1 MKALTK
7 TAPGVGNF
15 AITDRPVP
23 TVGPR
28 DVLIRVSRAA
38 VCATDVH
45 LFEDRFA
52 NSPPFVLGHEFSG
65 IADSVGNDVESVS
78 PGDRVVSENN
88 PYACGVCKTCVS
100 GHPNLCPHKRA
111 MGIHSDGAFAE
122 YVALPEHLLHVL
134 PESVSLR
141 RAVLSEPL
149 AVAVH
154 AVWNR
159 AGVDSGD
166 VVVVMGAGAIGL
178 LAAQVARAEGA
189 SSVIVVGTD
198 ADEPARFDVARNLGF
213 HTVNVQRQSLPD
225 VVGRSTDDLG
235 VDLVVE
241 ASGSPAAVTDAV
253 RIVRRAGRI
262 TVSGITGL
270 EAISVGWDALI
281 AKGATLTFSYSSLRT
296 DWDEGLRLLSSGQID
311 TEALL
316 TDELP
321 LEEWPRALELLR
333 TKEAVRPCFKIGP
346 T

>member
-1 MKALTK
+1 
-7 TAPGVGNF
+7 
-15 AITDRPVP
+15 
-23 TVGPR
+23 
-28 DVLIRVSRAA
+28 
-38 VCATDVH
+38 
-45 LFEDRFA
+45 
-52 NSPPFVLGHEFSG
+52 
-65 IADSVGNDVESVS
+65 
-78 PGDRVVSENN
+78 
-88 PYACGVCKTCVS
+88 
-100 GHPNLCPHKRA
+100 
-111 MGIHSDGAFAE
+111 
-122 YVALPEHLLHVL
+122 
-134 PESVSLR
+134 
-141 RAVLSEPL
+141 
-149 AVAVH
+149 
-154 AVWNR
+154 
-159 AGVDSGD
+159 VDSGD